1 MTSVGQFYGSSS
13 EKQIG
18 MVVVLVPHKFN
29 QESGTGSGSF
39 KKKSNSS
46 SVSEISLCS
55 DLILTDWEWI
65 LTHQLT
71 PVSVLLFF
79 KKEYC
84 GSSFGSPHK

>member
-1 MTSVGQFYGSSS
+1 MLGSSS

-18 MVVVLVPHKFN
+18 MVLVLVPHIN
-29 QESGTGSGSF
+29 STGSVF
-39 KKKSNSS
+39 KKNKSNSS

-71 PVSVLLFF
+71 PISVQLFF

-84 GSSFGSPHK
+84 GSSVGSTHK

>member
-1 MTSVGQFYGSSS
+1 MTSVGWFYGSSS

-18 MVVVLVPHKFN
+18 MVLVLVPHIN
-29 QESGTGSGSF
+29 STRNLVLDLVF

-46 SVSEISLCS
+46 SVSEISLCL
-55 DLILTDWEWI
+55 DMMLTDWEWI

>member
-1 MTSVGQFYGSSS
+1 VLGSSS

-18 MVVVLVPHKFN
+18 MVLVLVPHIN
-29 QESGTGSGSF
+29 STGSVFF
-39 KKKSNSS
+39 KKNSNSS

-71 PVSVLLFF
+71 PISVLLFF

-84 GSSFGSPHK
+84 GSSVGSTHK